1 MVVPRLGLPHPPLG
15 THAPHRGIPFFP
27 LPLPPS
33 RPIPSPPHVTST
45 PAPLLSPALL
55 CIAAVQP
62 PAASTLCAPSRRYP
76 PPAASKSSPRPST
89 TPPPNP
95 RHWLCRRLPNLHL
108 CHLLH
113 AGDGAWRPCRG
124 PYSSSVSPPW
134 RPRLSEVCRPPPSV
148 APIAHGRC
156 CNRHLWTSRAPMPM
170 DVVVVS
176 STYPVWRRRR
186 RCGSGR
192 TAVMRRLNKI
202 GIPVLAA

>member
-1 MVVPRLGLPHPPLG
+1 LHRRRPSP
-15 THAPHRGIPFFP
+15 RGIHPMCT
-27 LPLPPS
+27 LASLPPS
-33 RPIPSPPHVTST
+33 RGIEVVTST
-45 PAPLLSPALL
+45 LH
-55 CIAAVQP
+55 
-62 PAASTLCAPSRRYP
+62 YP
-76 PPAASKSSPRPST
+76 
-89 TPPPNP
+89 PPPNP

-156 CNRHLWTSRAPMPM
+156 CNRLLWTSRAPLPM

-176 STYPVWRRRR
+176 SAYPVWRRRR